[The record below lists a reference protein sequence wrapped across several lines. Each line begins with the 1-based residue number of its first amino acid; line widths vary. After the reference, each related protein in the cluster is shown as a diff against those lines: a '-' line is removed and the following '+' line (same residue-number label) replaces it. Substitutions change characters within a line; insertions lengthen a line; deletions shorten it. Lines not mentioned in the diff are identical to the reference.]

1 MPKRGDRNK
10 VSERELLRKLGFEM
24 LSKSVPKAEIARTLD
39 VDYKTAYNWEQRMW
53 SEGPDAWRDKEHPG
67 PKRKL
72 ARAQRRRLV
81 KILLKGAKRYGF
93 ETELWTLKRVAQ
105 VIKREFNVTYNVTYV
120 WCVLRDLGFSA
131 QVPLKQALE
140 RDEDCIKE
148 WVEERWPKILKDAE
162 KGGSELLFVDESGLS
177 NEPNVARTWA
187 PKGSRPKLKH
197 SAKKRKLSTIF
208 AITMDAE
215 LYFSVYPYDITGAEV
230 ILFLDTLTK
239 RIPKMMLL
247 WDNASI
253 HRSMEVKEYLHMV
266 RHKVE
271 TRRFPAYAPELNPDE
286 YVLSHL
292 KCKELANFCP
302 TSEGEMKLGL
312 RKAIARIMRRPQ
324 LIQRLMLGSPLF
336 KGKF

>member
-1 MPKRGDRNK
+1 MPKRVARK
-10 VSERELLRKLGFEM
+10 EVLERELVRKSGFEM
-24 LSKSVPKAEIARTLD
+24 LSKNVPKAEIARTLD
-39 VDYKTAYNWEQRMW
+39 VDYKTVYNWELRLRA
-53 SEGPDAWRDKEHPG
+53 EGSDAWRDKEHPG

-72 ARAQRRRLV
+72 TRAQRRRLV

-93 ETELWTLKRVAQ
+93 DSELWTLKRVAK
-105 VIKREFNVTYNVTYV
+105 VIKEQFNVTYNVTYV

-140 RDEDCIKE
+140 RDEDCIKQ
-148 WVEERWPKILKDAE
+148 WVEERWPEILKDAE
-162 KGGSELLFVDESGLS
+162 ESGSELLFVDESGLS

-187 PKGSRPKLKH
+187 PRGSRPRLKH
-197 SAKKRKLSTIF
+197 SAKRRKLSIVF

-230 ILFLDTLTK
+230 IIFLDTLSR

-247 WDNASI
+247 WDNASM
-253 HRSMEVKEYLHMV
+253 HRSIEVREYLYMM
-266 RHKVE
+266 RHKLE

-286 YVLSHL
+286 YVFSHI

-302 TSEGEMKLGL
+302 TSESEMKLGL
-312 RKAIARIMRRPQ
+312 RKAIARVIRKPE
-324 LIQRLMLGSPLF
+324 LIKRLMLGSPLF